1 MIYFLPTE
9 SSICE
14 EVRVLWYR
22 YRSLG
27 VPGYENQ
34 PWWWRAELKVSV
46 DCVSVLPW
54 SWHTYQILFNTCFL
68 SIFLLYHQFMCKN
81 YVCVFCWFSPLP
93 IAIHWL
99 LYYFCCDRFDLLL
112 CYSWSLHSHFKRGN
126 SYVCHWEVIW
136 GISEN
141 CGFTW
146 SLPWNFLS
154 RDLFAVHRNT
164 FDLMMYRS
172 VSTFVGGRNLFI
184 M

>member
-1 MIYFLPTE
+1 MKINPDGEGQSWKFLWTVFLCCLEVDIRIRFYSTPVSSLYFYCITNLCAKIMFVYSAGFPH
-9 SSICE
+9 SQ
-14 EVRVLWYR
+14 L
-22 YRSLG
+22 
-27 VPGYENQ
+27 
-34 PWWWRAELKVSV
+34 
-46 DCVSVLPW
+46 
-54 SWHTYQILFNTCFL
+54 L
-68 SIFLLYHQFMCKN
+68 S
-81 YVCVFCWFSPLP
+81 
-93 IAIHWL
+93 HWL